1 MKYEENAGGYF
12 MAFRINDI
20 VMRKSYGS
28 DILFRVI
35 NVIDNKGVRYY
46 LLHGLNMRIIAD
58 APEDDLIEAS
68 RAKIVEY
75 DRPYREKAEYL
86 LKKIAQS
93 KSLQRKKGMARGMR
107 QEPYGR
113 PGKVLHIDGDEE
125 YLNICME
132 AYRKVGMEVVGVVLK
147 EEEQPEKVYDL
158 LERYRPDILVITGH
172 DSIKS
177 SARDYGDLESYRNSK
192 YFVEA
197 VKNARKY
204 EPSLDNLV
212 IFAGACQSNYEAL
225 IKAGANYAS
234 SPERVLIHCLDPVLV
249 SEKVAFSHINELVKI
264 EDLIEHTITGA
275 AGIGGLQTMGKF
287 RYGVPKGKY

>member
-1 MKYEENAGGYF
+1 
-12 MAFRINDI
+12 
-20 VMRKSYGS
+20 MRKSYGS

-35 NVIDNKGVRYY
+35 DVIDNKGVRHY
-46 LLHGLNMRIIAD
+46 LLHGVNMRIIAD
-58 APEDDLIEAS
+58 APEEDLIEAS
-68 RAKIVEY
+68 RARIAEY

-86 LKKIAQS
+86 LKKIASS
-93 KSLQRKKGMARGMR
+93 KNLQRIRGLLRSSR
-107 QEPYGR
+107 QEAYGK

-125 YLNICME
+125 YLNICLE
-132 AYRKVGMEVVGVVLK
+132 AYKKVGMDVVGVVVN
-147 EEEQPEKVYDL
+147 EEEQPDKVYEL
-158 LERYRPDILVITGH
+158 LEKYGPDILVLTGH

-177 SARDYGDLESYRNSK
+177 TRSYSDMNSYRNSK

-204 EPSLDNLV
+204 EPVLDNLV

-249 SEKVAFSHINELVKI
+249 SEKVAFSHINEIVKI
-264 EDLIEHTITGA
+264 EELIESTITGA

-287 RYGVPKGKY
+287 RYGIPKGKY